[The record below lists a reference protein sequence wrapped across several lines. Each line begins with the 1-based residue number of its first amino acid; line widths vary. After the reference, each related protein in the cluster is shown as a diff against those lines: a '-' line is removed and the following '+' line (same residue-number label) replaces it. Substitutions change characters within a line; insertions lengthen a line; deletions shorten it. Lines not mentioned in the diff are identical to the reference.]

1 MILTRLSSE
10 PLGIQNLTNEFTQ
23 PKKSEETSN
32 TDTVMEAKKVR
43 EDERDQPLTLSQLSP
58 RKKSAVQNN
67 PLLPSQSANL
77 DVLPSAIRPSNKR
90 PMTSEPA
97 SEEHTK
103 KPKCPEVKAEVAP
116 KKKPTA
122 KPRLPSSRLQT
133 YTVKP
138 IDRL

>member
-1 MILTRLSSE
+1 MTLTRLSSE

-32 TDTVMEAKKVR
+32 TDTVMEHPQTEAKKVR

-77 DVLPSAIRPSNKR
+77 DVLPLYDR
-90 PMTSEPA
+90 
-97 SEEHTK
+97 
-103 KPKCPEVKAEVAP
+103 
-116 KKKPTA
+116 
-122 KPRLPSSRLQT
+122 QT
-133 YTVKP
+133 
-138 IDRL
+138 RGL